1 MNGHAFLISVS
12 DDRAMRG
19 CLARPSVDNTLATV
33 FTIAH
38 SPSHHRTTMSV
49 RKSAQGTSTAMLK
62 RARVD
67 DEDETDPSMTTMT
80 ISSSGGQGVGKN
92 ALVKTV
98 KRTSGLSAPI
108 VSLAGAHQV
117 SKSRFWE
124 GYVRDAGVAV
134 AVAVMNEWMS
144 WKEVV
149 RRQRLRLAPP
159 WEGSSD

>member
-1 MNGHAFLISVS
+1 
-12 DDRAMRG
+12 MRG

-33 FTIAH
+33 FTITH

-49 RKSAQGTSTAMLK
+49 RKSAQGISTAMLK

-67 DEDETDPSMTTMT
+67 DEDEADPSMTTMT

-124 GYVRDAGVAV
+124 GYVRDAGITVAV
-134 AVAVMNEWMS
+134 VDE
-144 WKEVV
+144 
-149 RRQRLRLAPP
+149 
-159 WEGSSD
+159 